1 MSKLGKKVAVF
12 EQHYTAGLYLTG
24 QDIMTCGV
32 VGAMIDGLLTAV
44 AVSGLRGLPLA
55 KKMFVG

>member
-1 MSKLGKKVAVF
+1 MKP
-12 EQHYTAGLYLTG
+12 QTRIPGLFLTG

-32 VGAMIDGLLTAV
+32 VGAMIGGLLTTIAV
-44 AVSGLRGLPLA
+44 GGVKSLPLA